1 MEHLTDYETL
11 LKICESRRSTRVF
24 DERPVPDEIIEKII
38 KVAYTSPYASGKK
51 NWEIMSITNRELLV
65 EMKKVIEKCTEEIQ
79 TSIRTDMRDQVEAYA
94 KNFTVFASAPAVFV
108 LKFRSAPSLSL
119 MIPDPDKELITWE
132 RDNYVKSISCVAMLV
147 LLAAESLGLGGC
159 YVTGALIAEKK
170 LGELI
175 KMPEGRSIGA
185 LIPVGYKRG
194 GKT

>member
-1 MEHLTDYETL
+1 MEHLADYEAL

-24 DERPVPDEIIEKII
+24 DERPVPDEIIEKIK
-38 KVAYTSPYASGKK
+38 KVGYTSPYASGKK
-51 NWEIMSITNRELLV
+51 NWEIMSITNKELLG

-79 TSIRTDMRDQVEAYA
+79 GRIRTDMRDQFAAYA
-94 KNFTVFASAPAVFV
+94 KNFTVFASAPVVFV

-132 RDNYVKSISCVAMLV
+132 RDNYVKSISCVAMLI

-159 YVTGALIAEKK
+159 YVTGALIAEKEI
-170 LGELI
+170 GELI
-175 KMPEGRSIGA
+175 KIPKGRSIGA